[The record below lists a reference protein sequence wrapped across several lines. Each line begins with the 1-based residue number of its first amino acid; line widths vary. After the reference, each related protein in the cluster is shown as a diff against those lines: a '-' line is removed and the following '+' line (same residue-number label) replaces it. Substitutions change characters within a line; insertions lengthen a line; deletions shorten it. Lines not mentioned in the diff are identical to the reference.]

1 MAVFGIAC
9 QGTKPHPGFDP
20 HQTTDLHIF
29 PTAMAGHDRK
39 LDVEELARPSAAAH
53 FAGPKLPIR
62 LVLDDVR
69 SRHNVGSIFR
79 TADSF
84 GAEGIILCGFT
95 PRPPHREIEKTA
107 LGATLSVPWT
117 TAPDA
122 LQAVSGL
129 KDQGYR
135 VLAVEQTLRAIH
147 IQDLAIDAGRP
158 LALVFGN
165 ELDGVS
171 AAVVAT
177 CDGAV
182 VIPQHGSKHS
192 LNVSVCAGVVLW
204 WCTGAFRRQLFP
216 TIPYKGNP

>member
-1 MAVFGIAC
+1 MAE
-9 QGTKPHPGFDP
+9 
-20 HQTTDLHIF
+20 
-29 PTAMAGHDRK
+29 HDRK
-39 LDVEELARPSAAAH
+39 LDREELGRSSPTANLLGA
-53 FAGPKLPIR
+53 KLPIR

-107 LGATLSVPWT
+107 LGATLSVAWT

-122 LQAVSGL
+122 LGAVNEL
-129 KDQGYR
+129 KSQGYR
-135 VLAVEQTLRAIH
+135 VIAVEQTVHAVPL
-147 IQDLAIDAGRP
+147 QELTIDPEGA

-171 AAVVAT
+171 EAVVAA

-204 WCTGAFRRQLFP
+204 WCAGSLRKQLFP
-216 TIPYKGNP
+216 TTPYKGNP